1 MTTQTLK
8 QPMPGP
14 ASRPST
20 VSAASLVLG
29 YAPNWPIRILVFRVI
44 GAAMVLSA
52 SGMWLMPGATSMP
65 DLVLFKLGTSIF
77 FFLCGLA
84 LLMRNHQDNQPDAY
98 FDPIRNEVRVLQKD
112 NRGRPEMVLRRSYD
126 TLGSACFNGDMFE
139 MYDPDGTLL
148 MRLPIED
155 PESREA
161 LRQQLSGKV
170 SLTT

>member
-8 QPMPGP
+8 QPMSGR
-14 ASRPST
+14 ASRPSNE
-20 VSAASLVLG
+20 SAASLVLG
-29 YAPNWPIRILVFRVI
+29 YAPNWPIRILVFRVV

-52 SGMWLMPGATSMP
+52 SGMWLMPGATTSS
-65 DLVLFKLGTSIF
+65 DLVLIKLGMSIF

-112 NRGRPEMVLRRSYD
+112 NRGVPEMVLRRSYD

-139 MYDPDGTLL
+139 MFDPDGTLL

-155 PESREA
+155 PASRET

-170 SLTT
+170 NLT